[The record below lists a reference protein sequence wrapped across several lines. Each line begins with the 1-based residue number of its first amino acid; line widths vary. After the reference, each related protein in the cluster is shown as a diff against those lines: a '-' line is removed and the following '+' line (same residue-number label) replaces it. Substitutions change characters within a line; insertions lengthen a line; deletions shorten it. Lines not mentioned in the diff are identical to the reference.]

1 MLQFYIQRRTC
12 VPESLSASFKYRNYS
27 HKRLFPS
34 LVMLYV
40 YSGNRMWRTEMRAR
54 RRVQRKENVSEVSE
68 GKLSHRGNVFT
79 HTLFDYLV
87 RISTDKITHLVCVGS

>member
-1 MLQFYIQRRTC
+1 MFLKAYLL
-12 VPESLSASFKYRNYS
+12 LSNTEIILIKDYS
-27 HKRLFPS
+27 PALSCYMFT
-34 LVMLYV
+34 VV
-40 YSGNRMWRTEMRAR
+40 TGCGGQMRAR

-68 GKLSHRGNVFT
+68 GKLSHSGNVFT